1 MSTSIRSSKARACVV
16 ILALAAST
24 VQAWEPAP
32 ATSARQVLQDA
43 RQDASAGRLAEA
55 AEKHLWFHEHVLERE
70 PSMVG
75 VRLSFAL
82 HDWVALARRYPPA
95 MAQLIAVRDATAARV
110 EAGGMTGQRA
120 LTELTGINRLLRAP
134 ESTRDA
140 FNRLLQRDP
149 VVAER
154 SVLEVLPALIE
165 LNEIALASQHLRV
178 DEVLGRTE
186 SFYMHLRTVKPSPSI
201 SQSQIDDMKRWQQR
215 DVDIRLA
222 RVAYVLCKDRRD
234 AEAEQVVARGRAL
247 LEADASS
254 HHMTEALRCIA
265 PPNEDAG

>member
-43 RQDASAGRLAEA
+43 RQDAAAGRLAEA

-95 MAQLIAVRDATAARV
+95 MAQLITVRDTAAARV
-110 EAGGMTGQRA
+110 EAGGMAGEKA
-120 LTELTGINRLLRAP
+120 LTELIGINRHLKAP

-140 FNRLLQRDP
+140 FSRLLQRDP
-149 VVAER
+149 VIAER

-165 LNEIALASQHLRV
+165 LNDIALASKHLRV
-178 DEVLGRTE
+178 DDVVGRTE
-186 SFYMHLRTVKPSPSI
+186 SFYMHVRAVKPSLPAN
-201 SQSQIDDMKRWQQR
+201 QVEDMKRWQQR
-215 DVDIRLA
+215 YVDIRLA
-222 RVAYVLCKDRRD
+222 RVAYVLCKDRRE

>member
-1 MSTSIRSSKARACVV
+1 MSTFTRSSKARACVV

-24 VQAWEPAP
+24 VHAWEPAP
-32 ATSARQVLQDA
+32 DMSAQQVLRDA

-55 AEKHLWFHEHVLERE
+55 AEKHLWFHEHVLERR

-75 VRLSFAL
+75 VRLSFAM

-95 MAQLIAVRDATAARV
+95 MAQLIAVRDATVARV
-110 EAGGMTGQRA
+110 EAGGMAGQQA
-120 LTELTGINRLLRAP
+120 LTEVISINKYLRAP

-140 FNRLLQRDP
+140 FSRLLQRDP
-149 VVAER
+149 VIAER
-154 SVLEVLPALIE
+154 SVQDVLPALIE
-165 LNEIALASQHLRV
+165 LNDIALASKHLRV
-178 DEVLGRTE
+178 DDVLGRTE
-186 SFYMHLRTVKPSPSI
+186 GFYAQLKTVKPELPA
-201 SQSQIDDMKRWQQR
+201 SQIEDMKRWQQR
-215 DVDIRLA
+215 YVDIQLA

-247 LEADASS
+247 LDADASS

>member
-1 MSTSIRSSKARACVV
+1 MRTSIRSSKARACTV

-24 VQAWEPAP
+24 AQAWEPAP
-32 ATSARQVLQDA
+32 DTSAQQVLRDA
-43 RQDASAGRLAEA
+43 RQDAAEGRLAEA
-55 AEKHLWFHEHVLERE
+55 AEKHLWFHEHVLERR

-82 HDWVALARRYPPA
+82 NDWVALARRYPPA
-95 MAQLIAVRDATAARV
+95 MTQLLAVRDAAVARV
-110 EAGGMTGQRA
+110 EAGGTAGEKV
-120 LTELTGINRLLRAP
+120 LLEVISINKYLGAP

-140 FNRLLQRDP
+140 FSRLLQRDP
-149 VVAER
+149 VIAER
-154 SVLEVLPALIE
+154 SVLDVLPALIE
-165 LNEIALASQHLRV
+165 LNDIALASKHLRV
-178 DEVLGRTE
+178 DDVLGRTE
-186 SFYMHLRTVKPSPSI
+186 SFYTHVRTLKPSLPAN
-201 SQSQIDDMKRWQQR
+201 QIEDMKRWQQR
-215 DVDIRLA
+215 YVDIRLA
-222 RVAYVLCKDRRD
+222 RVAYVLCKDRRE